1 VPAYAALITVIPFIA
16 SMLVG
21 DVVLS
26 FALLA
31 LPVFVG
37 AIWYGPVFAS
47 AQSLVHPR
55 TRATA
60 AAVLLFVINLV
71 GLGLGPLLV
80 GTFSD
85 IYGQTMGAAEG
96 IRWSMVTFGGVG
108 GVAAIAFLLAAR
120 TLRDEVV
127 G

>member
-1 VPAYAALITVIPFIA
+1 LPVLVTVIPFIA
-16 SMLVG
+16 AMLV
-21 DVVLS
+21 DNVALS
-26 FALLA
+26 FLILA
-31 LPVFVG
+31 LPVFAG

-47 AQSLVHPR
+47 AQSLVQPR

-80 GTFSD
+80 GIFSD
-85 IYGQTMGAAEG
+85 VFAQSMGAAEG
-96 IRWSMVTFGGVG
+96 IRWSMVLFGGVG
-108 GVAAIAFLLAAR
+108 GIASVAFFLAAR
-120 TLRDEVV
+120 TLKDEVV